1 MPSELHQ
8 FVKIEWPEFVAICQT
23 VPVVEARPLTLS
35 DNVHH
40 RIGITGRR
48 DFDTATTGTQA
59 QLPDRPGWHPARGPI
74 RANLIFATDR
84 TVVGHFTQFFEG
96 DRTELFAKH
105 AVVPLF

>member
-8 FVKIEWPEFVAICQT
+8 FVKIEWSEFVAIRQT

-35 DNVHH
+35 DNVHR

-48 DFDTATTGTQA
+48 NFNAATIGTQA
-59 QLPDRPGWHPARGPI
+59 QLPDRSGWHPARGAI

-84 TVVGHFTQFFEG
+84 SVGGHLTQLFEG
-96 DRTELFAKH
+96 DRAELFAKH